1 MSQNCSNCGK
11 TSISTGVLKCPV
23 CDTLLTG
30 KGTLASPSIT
40 SLKPPSAGSPML
52 LHSSGRRYLLLG
64 SSSTFI
70 GSKGCGILLSD
81 PGVPQK
87 AAQITPYKSGFIIE
101 NISGTIRVNGM
112 SITNLVPLNPGDK
125 IQIGSADLVYQGP
138 GTPALPASTASM
150 ATIPPTAPVVVTP
163 TPPVILPTAPYG
175 GMAFKKWTKP
185 PVVEGLIDLVDGPH
199 QIDKGGFAKKA
210 ITSVFLGMVHSSLGM
225 LPFFGRQHINV
236 WFLRIKDHTSSKLV
250 NVMMQGDPTNLPRM
264 GDFVAVWGQV
274 KDGNI
279 IMQSGY
285 SYTTDSNI
293 QVKR

>member
-1 MSQNCSNCGK
+1 MSQNCLNCGR
-11 TSISTGVLKCPV
+11 SGILDGVLKCPV
-23 CDTLLTG
+23 CGSALAG
-30 KGTLASPSIT
+30 KTALATTIT
-40 SLKPPSAGSPML
+40 SSTKSPVASSPML
-52 LHSSGRRYLLLG
+52 LHSSGRRYLLSG
-64 SSSTFI
+64 SSSTLV

-87 AAQITPYKSGFIIE
+87 AAQITPYKGGFIIE
-101 NISGTIRVNGM
+101 NIGGSIRINGM
-112 SITNLVPLNPGDK
+112 SITDPVPLNPGDK
-125 IQIGSADLVYQGP
+125 IQIGSANLVYQGP
-138 GTPALPASTASM
+138 GTPALPASTTS
-150 ATIPPTAPVVVTP
+150 PPTAPVVVTP

-175 GMAFKKWTKP
+175 GMALKKWTKP

-199 QIDKGGFAKKA
+199 QIDKGGFAQKA
-210 ITSVFLGMVHSSLGM
+210 ITSVFLSMVHSSLGM

-236 WFLRIKDHTSSKLV
+236 WFLRIKDHTSGKLV
-250 NVMMQGDPTNLPRM
+250 NVMMQGDPSNLPRM